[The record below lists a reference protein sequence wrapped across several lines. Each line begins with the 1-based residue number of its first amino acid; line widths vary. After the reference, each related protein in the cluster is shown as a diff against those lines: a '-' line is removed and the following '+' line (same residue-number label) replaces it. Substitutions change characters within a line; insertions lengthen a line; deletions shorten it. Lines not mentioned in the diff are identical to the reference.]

1 MSSPCP
7 PRTNPVMSF
16 TERFNSCAMNVR
28 KRAVSNT
35 PDWPITRS
43 FGNPA
48 SLNTEYVIASTGFVN
63 TTIIA
68 FGEYFAMSRVILFII
83 LEFVATKSSRLIPG
97 LRAIPAVIT
106 TTSESA
112 VSA

>member
-1 MSSPCP
+1 MYGNELYLI
-7 PRTNPVMSF
+7 R
-16 TERFNSCAMNVR
+16 
-28 KRAVSNT
+28 
-35 PDWPITRS
+35 PIDRLHVL

-68 FGEYFAMSRVILFII
+68 FGECFAMSRVILFII

-97 LRAIPAVIT
+97 LRAIPAVINDNVRI
-106 TTSESA
+106 SSIC
-112 VSA
+112 VIRWFQ